1 MATKTIKIDDI
12 DGRDG
17 DDVAKRDFEL
27 GGLMYTIDLGDAN
40 FAKLQEILDQL
51 APFMQSAV
59 KAKQAGRARKNTSDT
74 PAGA

>member
-27 GGLMYTIDLGDAN
+27 GGMMFTIDLGDAN
-40 FAKLQEILDQL
+40 FEKLQGLLDEL
-51 APFMQSAV
+51 APFMQHAV
-59 KAKQAGRARKNTSDT
+59 KVKQTGRTRKNTPDGQ
-74 PAGA
+74 AGA

>member
-27 GGLMYTIDLGDAN
+27 GGVMYTIDLGDAN
-40 FAKLQEILDQL
+40 FARLQELLDQL
-51 APFMQSAV
+51 SPFMRSAV
-59 KAKQAGRARKNTSDT
+59 KAKGSGRARKSTPDT
-74 PAGA
+74 QAGV